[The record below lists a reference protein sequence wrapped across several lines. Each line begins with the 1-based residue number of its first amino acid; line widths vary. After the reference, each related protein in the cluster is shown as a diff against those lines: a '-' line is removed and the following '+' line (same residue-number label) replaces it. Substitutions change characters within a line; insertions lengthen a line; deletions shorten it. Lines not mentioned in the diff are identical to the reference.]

1 MASSRVKCRGLLCC
15 ASDWKGMSGG
25 IKLNHRMLRWTLLCW
40 EWKGMSSGI
49 KRNRKRVPSRV
60 KCRDLLCCGWKG
72 MSGGINHGQWVSSG
86 IKRRAC

>member
-1 MASSRVKCRGLLCC
+1 
-15 ASDWKGMSGG
+15 MSGG

-72 MSGGINHGQWVSSG
+72 MSGGIKLNHRISG
-86 IKRRAC
+86 TGAPAACAAH